1 VEVEM
6 GKIGFRIRSKV
17 NKQVGIYVYLYG
29 PFKTRLEAKTGFVV
43 LREEWD
49 VKKMR
54 AKISDEHG
62 VRLNGYL
69 DQLERHLV
77 FQYNNLHSGSQEFT
91 RGWLESQ
98 ISACFNRPDK
108 DNRSKLT
115 YQIRRYINVAD
126 TKRVRS
132 TGSIGL
138 SYNTIRSY
146 ELFEKI
152 IKNFEEY
159 RGQPVLI
166 EHIDKA
172 LIDSFTHWM
181 LKVQKYST
189 NNAGH
194 QLKQIKTICK
204 EADRN
209 GLKVH
214 PFTKHIEGFRQRRSE
229 RIIHTISFEE
239 IERIKNLKNLRLE
252 LENTR
257 KWMLIGFYSG
267 QRVSDLLRL
276 TGAQVRHAI
285 NGVYIDL
292 IQQKTG
298 KHVTIGISDPTTI
311 NILKEDFP
319 KPTSAILFNRQIKE
333 VCMKAGMVARFKG
346 YKPNPESRRKE
357 LGVFPKHELICAHDL
372 RRSFATN
379 YFGKVETPILMQIT
393 GHSKE
398 STFLTY
404 IGANHNKDA
413 IADAFMLK
421 AANL

>member
-1 VEVEM
+1 M

-17 NKQVGIYVYLYG
+17 NKQVSIYVYLYG

-43 LREEWD
+43 LRDEWD
-49 VKKMR
+49 IQKMR
-54 AKISDEHG
+54 ARISDENG

-77 FQYNNLHSGSQEFT
+77 FQYNNLHSSSQEFT

-181 LKVQKYST
+181 LKIQKYST
-189 NNAGH
+189 NNTGH

-209 GLKVH
+209 GLQVH

-239 IERIKNLKNLRLE
+239 IERIKNLKDLSPE

-267 QRVSDLLRL
+267 QRVSDLLKL
-276 TGAQVRHAI
+276 TEAQVRQAM
-285 NGVYIDL
+285 NGVYIDVT
-292 IQQKTG
+292 QQKTG
-298 KHVTIGISDPTTI
+298 KHVTIGVSDPMTI
-311 NILKEDFP
+311 KIIKEEFP
-319 KPTSAILFNRQIKE
+319 KPLSAILFNKYIKE
-333 VCMKAGMVARFKG
+333 VCKKAGMTEHVKGFKQ
-346 YKPNPESRRKE
+346 NPETRRKE
-357 LGVFPKHELICAHDL
+357 PGIFPKYELICAHDL

-379 YFGKVETPILMQIT
+379 YFGKVETPILMSIT

-398 STFLTY
+398 TTFLSY
-404 IGANHNKDA
+404 IGANPNKDA
-413 IADAFMLK
+413 LADAFMMR